1 MKGEL
6 YMYKKLRDLPEP
18 QGLYDPSFE
27 HDACGI
33 GIVANIRGK
42 KSYDIIDDALT
53 ILENLKHR
61 GAEGADAQSGDGAG
75 ILIQIP
81 HEFFCRECETLGF
94 SLPAEG
100 EYGVGMIF
108 AHRYEEFR
116 KKQMEAFSDIVR
128 AEGLSILGWRDVP
141 VDESLIGNIAKTTR
155 PHFLQV
161 FIQKSPSMTN
171 QMDFE
176 RKLYIIRKLAEK
188 AIVPISQEKGTDFY
202 IASLSSRTIVYKG
215 MLTSVQLRHFY
226 LDLSDLDV
234 TTSMALV
241 HSRFS
246 TNTFPSWAR
255 AHPNRYIV
263 HNGEINT
270 IQGNIN
276 WLNARESK
284 SKSEFFPDMEKVFPV
299 VDATGSDSSMFD
311 NCLEYLY
318 MTGHSLPHAM
328 MMMIPEP
335 WERAP
340 LMSEEKRDF
349 YRYHNFMLEPWD
361 GPAAIGFCDGT
372 VIGGMLDRN
381 GLRPAR
387 YYVTRDDR
395 VIASS
400 EVGVVNIPADEILYK
415 GRLEPGK
422 MLLVDTK
429 EQRIIDD
436 DEIKRQIATEH
447 PYHQWYEEHIVHLD
461 DLMNN
466 QLITDNDTL
475 IPYDL
480 KEQEK
485 VFGYTQED
493 MDKVILPMA
502 RDGKQP
508 IDSMGVDV
516 PLAVLNDKPQLLYD
530 YFKENFA
537 QVTNPAIDGVR
548 ENIVMA
554 TAVMA
559 GNVANIMDPNE
570 EATAALYL
578 KTPLITN
585 EEMAV
590 VKSLMSK
597 KLRAATLSMLYPVNS
612 GAEGMET
619 AIESLCI
626 DALKAIKNGANI
638 LVLSDR
644 GVNSRMAAIPA
655 LLASAALHHYLI
667 DKTVRSDVGLIL
679 ESGEPREIHHFC
691 TLIGYGITAINPYI
705 ALESIKELILKGKLG
720 KMTYEKARDNYMDAA
735 VKGILAVMSKMGIS
749 TVHSY
754 HGAQIFEAVGIKQDL
769 INKYFCNTPSRI
781 EGIGITEIARENALR
796 HETAYGSDDA
806 LERGDFYQYHKG
818 GQPHIIDPEAVRL
831 LQKAC
836 KEKNYDIYKEYAERV
851 NTSSIFR
858 LRDLLEFE
866 YPAGCSIPIEE
877 VESVDSIVK
886 RFRTGAMSYGALSK
900 EAHECIATAMNRLGG
915 MSNTGEGGEDAAR
928 FSTETN
934 DKIKQVASARFGV
947 TSNYLIHADEL
958 QIKCSQG
965 AKPGEGGHLPG
976 SKVYPDIAKTRHATT
991 GVALISPPPHHDVY
1005 SIEDLAELIFD
1016 LKNVN
1021 PKARVGVKLTSGAGI
1036 GTISAGVVKAKAD
1049 NIVVSG
1055 YDGGTG
1061 ASPRTSLRHAGL
1073 PWEIGLA
1080 EVQQTLLLNK
1090 LRDRVKVEVDGKMLT
1105 GRDVAIA
1112 ALFGAEI
1119 FGFGTAPLLT
1129 IGCHML
1135 RVCHL
1140 NTCPY
1145 GVCTQDEKLRKRFKG
1160 KPEYIVNFM
1169 RFVAQ
1174 DLREIMARLGFH
1186 TIDEMVG
1193 RYDCLKQKQ
1202 HVPNWKAATVN
1213 LKNLLFRP
1221 YTDASVGHHCTMDQD
1236 HGINATLDMSKLIRM
1251 CRPALEQKKHI
1262 CARLRIKNT
1271 DRVTGALLG
1280 SEITRRYGE
1289 KGLPEDTISLSFVG
1303 SAGQSFGAFI
1313 PKGLTLSLEGDAN
1326 DYVGKGLSGG
1336 KIIVSPPRGS
1346 VFPAEDNIIIGNVA
1360 FYGATSGEAYING
1373 TAGERFCVRNSGAT
1387 AVVEGVGN
1395 HGCEYMTGGRVLIL
1409 GSTGRNFAAGMSG
1422 GIAYVYDLEPAKCNP
1437 DLVKLEDLTDPDEQQ
1452 FVKSLLEKHVAYTD
1466 SNLGHMLLENWED
1479 TVSRITKV
1487 IPEAY
1492 EEMVS
1497 LIAQAQ
1503 AEGHSEEEAHM
1514 IAFEQKH
1521 GKKK

>member
-1 MKGEL
+1 ML
-6 YMYKKLRDLPEP
+6 KKLRDLPAP
-18 QGLYDPSFE
+18 QGMYDPSFE

-33 GIVANIRGK
+33 GFVVNIKGK

-75 ILIQIP
+75 ILVQIP
-81 HEFFCRECETLGF
+81 HQFFCRECEVLGF
-94 SLPAEG
+94 SLPDEG

-108 AHRYEEFR
+108 AHRYESFR
-116 KKQMEAFSDIVR
+116 KKQMEAFEKIVR

-141 VDESLIGNIAKTTR
+141 VDESLIGSIANTIR

-161 FIQKSPSMTN
+161 FIKKTPDLAT

-188 AIVPISQEKGTDFY
+188 AIVPPSQEKGTDFY

-226 LDLSDLDV
+226 LDLSDLDF
-234 TTSMALV
+234 TTAMALV

-284 SKSEFFPDMEKVFPV
+284 SKSDFFPDMEKVFPV

-335 WERAP
+335 WERDP

-387 YYVTRDDR
+387 YYVTANDR

-400 EVGVVNIPADEILYK
+400 EVGVVTIPPENILYK

-429 EQRIIDD
+429 QQRIIDD
-436 DEIKRQIATEH
+436 DEIKTQIATEH
-447 PYHQWYEEHIVHLD
+447 PYKEWYKEHIVDLD
-461 DLMNN
+461 ELMATHTIANN
-466 QLITDNDTL
+466 DSI

-502 RDGKQP
+502 RDGKHS

-516 PLAVLNDKPQLLYD
+516 PLAVLNDRPQLLYD

-548 ENIVMA
+548 ENIVMSS
-554 TAVMA
+554 AVMA

-570 EATAALYL
+570 ATTAALYIKSPIL
-578 KTPLITN
+578 TN

-590 VKSLMSK
+590 IKSLMTE
-597 KLRAATLSMLYPVNS
+597 KLRTATLSMLYPVNS

-667 DKTVRSDVGLIL
+667 GKTVRSDVGLIL
-679 ESGEPREIHHFC
+679 ESGEPREVHHFC
-691 TLIGYGITAINPYI
+691 TLIGYGITAINPYV
-705 ALESIKELILKGKLG
+705 ALESIKELIAKRKLG
-720 KMTYEKARDNYMDAA
+720 KIPYETAKANYINAS

-754 HGAQIFEAVGIKQDL
+754 HGAQIFEAVGIKQDI

-781 EGIGITEIARENALR
+781 EGVGIHEIAKENAMR
-796 HETAYGSDDA
+796 HESAYASDDK
-806 LERGDFYQYHKG
+806 LDRGDFYQYHKG
-818 GQPHIIDPEAVRL
+818 GQPHIIDPETVQL
-831 LQKAC
+831 LQKAV
-836 KEKNYDIYKEYAERV
+836 KENDYGTYKEYAAHV
-851 NTSSIFR
+851 NTQSVFR
-858 LRDLLEFE
+858 LRDLLDFD

-900 EAHECIATAMNRLGG
+900 EAHECVATAMNRLGS
-915 MSNTGEGGEDAAR
+915 MSNTGEGGETADR
-928 FSTETN
+928 YNTETN

-1016 LKNVN
+1016 LKNAN
-1021 PKARVGVKLTSGAGI
+1021 RQARVGVKLTAGAGI
-1036 GTISAGVVKAKAD
+1036 GTVAAGVVKAKAD

-1073 PWEIGLA
+1073 PWEIGLS

-1090 LRDRVKVEVDGKMLT
+1090 LRDRVTLEVDGKLLT

-1112 ALFGAEI
+1112 ALFGAEV
-1119 FGFGTAPLLT
+1119 FGFGTAPLLA

-1160 KPEYIVNFM
+1160 KPEHIINFM

-1186 TIDEMVG
+1186 RVEDMVG
-1193 RYDCLKQKQ
+1193 RYDCLTQKRKAQ
-1202 HVPNWKAATVN
+1202 NWKANTVN

-1221 YTDASVGHHCTMDQD
+1221 YTDSSLSHHFTTPQD
-1236 HGINATLDMSKLIRM
+1236 HEISTTLDMAKLVRM
-1251 CRPALEQKKHI
+1251 CKPALEDQKHI
-1262 CARLRIKNT
+1262 RARLRIKNT
-1271 DRVTGALLG
+1271 DRVTGTLLG
-1280 SEITRRYGE
+1280 SEITKRYGE
-1289 KGLPEDTISLSFVG
+1289 NGLPEDTIKLAFVG

-1336 KIIVSPPRGS
+1336 KIIVSPPRES
-1346 VFPAEDNIIIGNVA
+1346 IFPAEDNIIIGNVA

-1373 TAGERFCVRNSGAT
+1373 TAGERFCVRNSGMN

-1409 GSTGRNFAAGMSG
+1409 GRTGRNFAAGMSG
-1422 GIAYVYDLEPAKCNP
+1422 GIAYVYDLEPAKCNTVF
-1437 DLVKLEDLTDPDEQQ
+1437 VKLEDLIDPNEQL
-1452 FVKSLLEKHVAYTD
+1452 FVKSMLEKHVAYTD
-1466 SNLGHMLLENWED
+1466 SNLGHILLENWED
-1479 TVSRITKV
+1479 TVNHITKV

-1492 EEMVS
+1492 EEMIA
-1497 LIAQAQ
+1497 LIAEAI
-1503 AEGHSEEEAHM
+1503 AEGHSDKEAHM
-1514 IAFEQKH
+1514 IAFEKKH
-1521 GKKK
+1521 GKAK

>member
-1 MKGEL
+1 
-6 YMYKKLRDLPEP
+6 MYKKLRDLPAP

-33 GIVANIRGK
+33 GFVVNIKGK
-42 KSYDIIDDALT
+42 KSYNIIDDALT

-81 HEFFCRECETLGF
+81 HQFFCRECEVLGF
-94 SLPAEG
+94 SLPDEG

-108 AHRYEEFR
+108 AHRYETFR
-116 KKQMEAFSDIVR
+116 HKQIEAFEKIVR
-128 AEGLSILGWRDVP
+128 DEGLSILGWRDVP
-141 VDESLIGNIAKTTR
+141 VDESLIGSIAKTIR

-161 FIQKSPSMTN
+161 FIKKSADITT

-176 RKLYIIRKLAEK
+176 RKLYIIRKLAET
-188 AIVPISQEKGTDFY
+188 AIVPASQENGTDFY

-226 LDLSDLDV
+226 LDLSDLDF
-234 TTSMALV
+234 TTAMALV

-284 SKSEFFPDMEKVFPV
+284 SKSNFFPDMEKVFPV

-318 MTGHSLPHAM
+318 MTGHSLAHAM

-335 WERAP
+335 WERDP

-361 GPAAIGFCDGT
+361 GPAAIGFCDGI

-387 YYVTRDDR
+387 YYITRDDR

-400 EVGVVNIPADEILYK
+400 EVGVVNISPEDILYK

-422 MLLVDTK
+422 MLLVDTNQ
-429 EQRIIDD
+429 QRIIDD
-436 DEIKRQIATEH
+436 DEIKHQIATEH
-447 PYHQWYEEHIVHLD
+447 PYSQWYKEHIINLD
-461 DLMNN
+461 ELMAGQNIANN
-466 QLITDNDTL
+466 DAI

-480 KEQEK
+480 PEQEK

-502 RDGKQP
+502 RDGKHA

-548 ENIVMA
+548 ENIVMS
-554 TAVMA
+554 TSVMA

-570 EATAALYL
+570 SATAALYL
-578 KTPLITN
+578 TGPILTN
-585 EEMAV
+585 EQMNV
-590 VKSLMSK
+590 IKSLMTS
-597 KLRAATLSMLYPVNS
+597 KLRTATLSMLYPVNS
-612 GAEGMET
+612 GPEGMET

-667 DKTVRSDVGLIL
+667 SKTVRSDVGLIL
-679 ESGEPREIHHFC
+679 ESGEPREVHHFC

-705 ALESIKELILKGKLG
+705 ALESIKELIAQRKLG
-720 KMTYEKARDNYMDAA
+720 KMDYETAKNNYLNAA

-769 INKYFCNTPSRI
+769 INTYFVNTPSRI
-781 EGIGITEIARENALR
+781 EGIGIAEISRENALR
-796 HETAYGSDDA
+796 HQLAYTGSDKLD
-806 LERGDFYQYHKG
+806 RGDFYQYRKG
-818 GQPHIIDPEAVRL
+818 GQPHIIDPETVQL

-836 KEKNYDIYKEYAERV
+836 KTNDYTVYKEYADKV

-858 LRDLLEFE
+858 LRDLLDFE

-900 EAHECIATAMNRLGG
+900 EAHECVATAMNRLGS

-928 FSTETN
+928 FDTETN

-947 TSNYLIHADEL
+947 TSSYLIHADEL

-991 GVALISPPPHHDVY
+991 GVALISPPPHHDIY

-1016 LKNVN
+1016 LKNAN
-1021 PKARVGVKLTSGAGI
+1021 RNARIGVKLTAGAGI
-1036 GTISAGVVKAKAD
+1036 GTIAAGVVKAKAD
-1049 NIVVSG
+1049 DIVVSG

-1073 PWEIGLA
+1073 PWEIGLS

-1090 LRDRVKVEVDGKMLT
+1090 LRDRVTLEVDGKLLT
-1105 GRDVAIA
+1105 GRDIAIA
-1112 ALFGAEI
+1112 ALFGAEL
-1119 FGFGTAPLLT
+1119 FGFGTAPLLA

-1160 KPEYIVNFM
+1160 KPEYIINFM

-1186 TIDEMVG
+1186 SIDDMVG
-1193 RYDCLKQKQ
+1193 RYDCLKQKE
-1202 HVPNWKAATVN
+1202 HFNNWKAATVN

-1221 YTDASVGHHCTMDQD
+1221 YTDASIGHHFMMPQD
-1236 HGINATLDMSKLIRM
+1236 HKINSTLDMTKLIRM
-1251 CRPALEQKKHI
+1251 CRPALEEQKHI
-1262 CARLRIKNT
+1262 RARLRINNT
-1271 DRVTGALLG
+1271 DRVTGTLLG
-1280 SEITRRYGE
+1280 SEITKRYGE
-1289 KGLPEDTISLSFVG
+1289 NGLAEDTIKLTFVG

-1326 DYVGKGLSGG
+1326 DYLGKGLSGG
-1336 KIIVSPPRGS
+1336 KIVVSPPRES
-1346 VFPAEDNIIIGNVA
+1346 IFPAEDNIIIGNVA

-1373 TAGERFCVRNSGAT
+1373 TAGERFCVRNSGIN

-1409 GSTGRNFAAGMSG
+1409 GKTGRNFAAGMSG
-1422 GIAYVYDLEPAKCNP
+1422 GIAYVYDLEPGKCNT
-1437 DLVKLEDLTDPDEQQ
+1437 DLVRLEDLSDETEQA
-1452 FVKSLLEKHVAYTD
+1452 FVKTMLENHVSYTD
-1466 SNLGHMLLENWED
+1466 SNLGHILLENWDD
-1479 TVSRITKV
+1479 TVTHITKV
-1487 IPEAY
+1487 IPETY
-1492 EEMVS
+1492 EEMIN
-1497 LIAQAQ
+1497 LIAQAE
-1503 AEGHSEEEAHM
+1503 AEGHTDEEAHM
-1514 IAFEQKH
+1514 IAFEKKH
-1521 GKKK
+1521 GKQSK

>member
-1 MKGEL
+1 
-6 YMYKKLRDLPEP
+6 MYKKLRDLPKP
-18 QGLYDPSFE
+18 QGLYDPAYE

-33 GIVANIRGK
+33 GFVVNIKGK
-42 KSYDIIDDALT
+42 KSYNIIDDALT

-61 GAEGADAQSGDGAG
+61 GAEGADAKSGDGAG
-75 ILIQIP
+75 ILVQIP
-81 HEFFCRECETLGF
+81 HQFFCRECEVLGF

-108 AHRYEEFR
+108 AHRYESFR
-116 KKQMEAFSDIVR
+116 QKQVESFEKIVR
-128 AEGLSILGWRDVP
+128 DEGLAVLGWREVP
-141 VDESLIGNIAKTTR
+141 IDESLIGNIAKATR
-155 PHFLQV
+155 PRFLQV
-161 FIQKSPSMTN
+161 FIQKGPDVGS

-176 RKLYIIRKLAEK
+176 RKLYVIRKLAEK
-188 AIVPISQEKGTDFY
+188 TIVPISQEKGTDFY

-215 MLTSVQLRHFY
+215 MLTSMQLRHFY
-226 LDLSDLDV
+226 LDLSDLDF

-276 WLNARESK
+276 WLNARESN
-284 SKSEFFPDMEKVFPV
+284 SKSEFFPDMDKVFPV

-318 MTGHSLPHAM
+318 MTGHSLPQAM

-335 WERAP
+335 WERDP
-340 LMSEEKRDF
+340 LMSQEKRDF
-349 YRYHNFMLEPWD
+349 YRYHNFMIEPWD
-361 GPAAIGFCDGT
+361 GPAAIGFCDGI

-400 EVGVVNIPADEILYK
+400 EVGVLHIDPDNVLYK

-429 EQRIIDD
+429 EQRLIDD

-447 PYHQWYEEHIVHLD
+447 PYAEWYKEHIINLD
-461 DLMNN
+461 DLMSSQRLTNN
-466 QLITDNDTL
+466 DDL

-480 KEQEK
+480 NEQEK

-502 RDGKQP
+502 RDGKHS

-516 PLAVLNDKPQLLYD
+516 PLAVLSEQPQLLYD
-530 YFKENFA
+530 YFQENFA

-548 ENIVMA
+548 ENIVMS

-570 EATAALYL
+570 ASTAALYL
-578 KTPLITN
+578 KTPILTN
-585 EEMAV
+585 EQMATI
-590 VKSLMSK
+590 KSLMTT
-597 KLRAATLSMLYPVNS
+597 KLRTATLSMLYPVNS
-612 GAEGMET
+612 GAEGMKT

-626 DALKAIKNGANI
+626 DALKALKNGANI

-667 DKTVRSDVGLIL
+667 KKTVRSNVGLIL
-679 ESGEPREIHHFC
+679 ESGEPREVHHFC

-705 ALESIKELILKGKLG
+705 ALESIKELVAKRKLG
-720 KMTYEKARDNYMDAA
+720 KIDYETAKANYLNAA
-735 VKGILAVMSKMGIS
+735 TKGILAVMSKMGIS

-754 HGAQIFEAVGIKQDL
+754 HGAQIFEAVGISQDL
-769 INKYFCNTPSRI
+769 IDAYFCNTPSRI
-781 EGIGITEIARENALR
+781 GGIGITEIARENAMR
-796 HETAYGSDDA
+796 HHKAYEGGDK

-818 GQPHIIDPEAVRL
+818 GQPHIIDPETVRL
-831 LQKAC
+831 LQKAV
-836 KEKNYDIYKEYAERV
+836 KTNNYKTYKEYAAHV
-851 NTSSIFR
+851 NQQSIFR
-858 LRDLLEFE
+858 LRDLLKFE

-877 VESVDSIVK
+877 VEPVDSIVK

-900 EAHECIATAMNRLGG
+900 EAHECVATAMNRLGS
-915 MSNTGEGGEDAAR
+915 MSNTGEGGEDAKR
-928 FSTETN
+928 FNTETN

-947 TSNYLIHADEL
+947 TSNYLINAQEL

-976 SKVYPDIAKTRHATT
+976 SKVYPDIARTRHATT
-991 GVALISPPPHHDVY
+991 GVSLISPPPHHDIY

-1016 LKNVN
+1016 LKNAN
-1021 PKARVGVKLTSGAGI
+1021 QDARISVKLTAGAGI
-1036 GTISAGVVKAKAD
+1036 GTIAAGVVKAKAD
-1049 NIVVSG
+1049 DIVVSG

-1073 PWEIGLA
+1073 PWEIGLS

-1090 LRDRVKVEVDGKMLT
+1090 LRDRVTVEVDGKLLT
-1105 GRDVAIA
+1105 GRDVAVA
-1112 ALFGAEI
+1112 ALFGAELY
-1119 FGFGTAPLLT
+1119 GFGTAPLLA

-1145 GVCTQDEKLRKRFKG
+1145 GVCTQDEKLRKNFKG
-1160 KPEYIVNFM
+1160 KPEYIINFM

-1186 TIDEMVG
+1186 TIDDMVG
-1193 RYDCLKQKQ
+1193 RYDCLKAKGKTT
-1202 HVPNWKAATVN
+1202 NWKAATVN
-1213 LKNLLFRP
+1213 LKDLLYRP
-1221 YTDASVGHHCTMDQD
+1221 YTDSSIGHHFTTPQN
-1236 HGINATLDMSKLIRM
+1236 HEINKTLDMSKLVRM
-1251 CRPALEQKKHI
+1251 CRPALENQKHI
-1262 CARLRIKNT
+1262 RARLRIKNT
-1271 DRVTGALLG
+1271 DRVTGTLLG
-1280 SEITRRYGE
+1280 SEITKRYGE
-1289 KGLPEDTISLSFVG
+1289 NGLAEDTIKLTFVG

-1313 PKGLTLSLEGDAN
+1313 PGGLTLSLEGDAN

-1336 KIIVSPPRGS
+1336 KIIVSPPRES
-1346 VFPAEDNIIIGNVA
+1346 IFPAEDNIIIGNVA

-1373 TAGERFCVRNSGAT
+1373 TAGERFCVRNSGID

-1395 HGCEYMTGGRVLIL
+1395 HGCEYMTGGHVLIL
-1409 GSTGRNFAAGMSG
+1409 GKTGRNFAAGMSG
-1422 GIAYVYDLEPAKCNP
+1422 GIAYVYDLEPAKCNTAM
-1437 DLVKLEDLTDPDEQQ
+1437 VKLEELTDDTEIQ
-1452 FVKSLLEKHVAYTD
+1452 FVKTMLEKHVASTD
-1466 SNLGHMLLENWED
+1466 SNLGHMLLENWEE
-1479 TVSRITKV
+1479 TMTHLTKV

-1497 LIAQAQ
+1497 LITAAE
-1503 AEGHSEEEAHM
+1503 AEGHTSEEAHM
-1514 IAFEQKH
+1514 IAFETKH
-1521 GKKK
+1521 GKKKAV